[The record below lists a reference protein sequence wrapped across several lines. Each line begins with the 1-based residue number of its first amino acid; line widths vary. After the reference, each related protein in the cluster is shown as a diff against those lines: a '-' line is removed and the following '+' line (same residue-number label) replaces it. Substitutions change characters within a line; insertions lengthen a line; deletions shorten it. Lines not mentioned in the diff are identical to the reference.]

1 MPIDPT
7 AQAASLVAVPEIS
20 PAEQQ
25 NRYGMKRQ
33 YIPDLTPGKFL
44 TLLAVQT
51 QVALTPMQYA
61 DVEKKLKAF
70 FGVEA
75 MQTAFE
81 AEIPNFGPNYRNDLH
96 LQAHLRAE
104 NRFDEIIPPASIE
117 SAVSESVPGVI
128 AVATPQANGDEAA
141 VPKVEIP
148 GEIEVATRGG
158 DIFTVMTAPAAGDPT
173 PSIDLV

>member
-25 NRYGMKRQ
+25 NRYGIKRQ
-33 YIPDLTPGKFL
+33 CIPDLTPGKFL

-75 MQTAFE
+75 IQTAFE
-81 AEIPNFGPNYRNDLH
+81 AEIPNFGPNYRNDLQ
-96 LQAHLRAE
+96 LQAHLRVE
-104 NRFDEIIPPASIE
+104 KRHDEIVPPAQIE
-117 SAVSESVPGVI
+117 SASPESAPEVEMSNEVDN
-128 AVATPQANGDEAA
+128 TESTAA
-141 VPKVEIP
+141 MDPP
-148 GEIEVATRGG
+148 AGE
-158 DIFTVMTAPAAGDPT
+158 PT